1 MAYDQSGSANL
12 SENERKA
19 SECASR
25 KRLGE
30 NGWPQTRPTT
40 NQQHAADYAK
50 TTVRHSL
57 KRCSQETEPAAG
69 EK

>member
-19 SECASR
+19 SECAGR

-30 NGWPQTRPTT
+30 NGWPQARPMADE
-40 NQQHAADYAK
+40 QHAANRIK
-50 TTVRHSL
+50 MTVRHSL
-57 KRCSQETEPAAG
+57 KCGSQEAQRTAG

>member
-12 SENERKA
+12 SEKERKA
-19 SECASR
+19 SECAGR

-30 NGWPQTRPTT
+30 NGHPQMRPTPKE
-40 NQQHAADYAK
+40 QDAADRTK

-57 KRCSQETEPAAG
+57 KSDPQETEPAGG
-69 EK
+69 ER

>member
-19 SECASR
+19 SERAGR

-30 NGWPQTRPTT
+30 NGWPKTPPTSKE
-40 NQQHAADYAK
+40 QDAADRTQ
-50 TTVRHSL
+50 TTVRDSL
-57 KRCSQETEPAAG
+57 KRGSQETERAMG
-69 EK
+69 DE

>member
-19 SECASR
+19 SECAGR

-30 NGWPQTRPTT
+30 NGHPQMRPTPKE
-40 NQQHAADYAK
+40 QHAADRTR
-50 TTVRHSL
+50 TTVKHSL
-57 KRCSQETEPAAG
+57 KRGLQETDRSAG
-69 EK
+69 ES

>member
-19 SECASR
+19 SECAGG

-30 NGWPQTRPTT
+30 NGWPQTRPTP
-40 NQQHAADYAK
+40 NEQDAANRTK
-50 TTVRHSL
+50 TTVKHSL
-57 KRCSQETEPAAG
+57 KRCSQACRC
-69 EK
+69 

>member
-19 SECASR
+19 SECAGR

-30 NGWPQTRPTT
+30 NGWPQMRPLP
-40 NQQHAADYAK
+40 NEQRAADRTK
-50 TTVRHSL
+50 TIVRHSL

-69 EK
+69 EE